1 MRLSYNVV
9 FAASAFSIFYY
20 MVIVFFAFA
29 YQILGNTTGG
39 HPDIGYGHGDGNDYE
54 RFNEFT
60 AMFLYSYRTAI
71 GDLETPNADL
81 WKQIKLNDQSRSLIV
96 YVLWLVWMIQ

>member
-1 MRLSYNVV
+1 MILTFAISFLAFTKTLLFLRIFSPFAQIMRLSYNVV

-39 HPDIGYGHGDGNDYE
+39 HPDIGFGHGEGNDYE
-54 RFNEFT
+54 RFN
-60 AMFLYSYRTAI
+60 
-71 GDLETPNADL
+71 
-81 WKQIKLNDQSRSLIV
+81 
-96 YVLWLVWMIQ
+96 

>member
-20 MVIVFFAFA
+20 LVIVFFALG
-29 YQILGNTTGG
+29 YQILGNSPGG

-54 RFNEFT
+54 RFSEFM
-60 AMFLYSYRTAI
+60 AMFFYSYRTAI
-71 GDLETPNADL
+71 GDLETPNANL
-81 WKQIKLNDQSRSLIV
+81 WRLIK
-96 YVLWLVWMIQ
+96 